1 MSFNTVWKTMDNYHL
16 NRIAA
21 LGIAAEEMLQF
32 GEDYAAKV
40 CANSRNLGMEL
51 DSEGINVKYHSWFS
65 YSHQIHLSPENNDVF
80 GDFYTISKKLEE
92 RGIIVDRE
100 GRIGTAE
107 ITRKGINEMGEIASL
122 IKDALNEK
130 DVKGKVEEIRAKMKI
145 KYCW

>member
-1 MSFNTVWKTMDNYHL
+1 MF
-16 NRIAA
+16 
-21 LGIAAEEMLQF
+21 
-32 GEDYAAKV
+32 
-40 CANSRNLGMEL
+40 
-51 DSEGINVKYHSWFS
+51 
-65 YSHQIHLSPENNDVF
+65 F

-107 ITRKGINEMGEIASL
+107 ITRMGLNEMGEIASL